1 MLFSI
6 TVKSQLLTKKTDQNN
21 CVLNIHHPLLRDQ
34 DLEAENVEDV
44 SDALAYEKKRL
55 KLILGIRPI

>member
-1 MLFSI
+1 MLISI
-6 TVKSQLLTKKTDQNN
+6 TVKSQLLTKKTDRYN
-21 CVLNIHHPLLRDQ
+21 CVLNIHPLLRDQ